1 MSINKTNHNKMP
13 RYKYYDYTQTVL
25 IPVDL
30 EKQLTP
36 GTIEYVIHKLVEER
50 VSVKSFEEKLN
61 NDETGRPAYD
71 PKVLLKII
79 LLSHSR
85 GIISSRKIER
95 ACKENVVFMA
105 ISAGQCPDHS
115 TIAGFITTME
125 AEVLPL
131 FRDILLVCDELKLLG
146 GTSFALDGLK
156 LPSNASKH
164 WSGTHPELQKK
175 KEKLEKKIAKIIQQ
189 HKKLDKG
196 GNKKQDKNQKT
207 KEDKQLESLRSKADK
222 IEKWLKGNNPKIG
235 KQGKEVKSNITDN
248 DSCKMSTSSGVIQGY
263 NSQALVDEKHQII
276 VYSEAFGSGQDYSH
290 VPPMIDGAK
299 GNMKTLGKT
308 DKYFKDKTLTADANY
323 HSTENLQKCED
334 ENIDAYIPDVDFR
347 KRDSRF
353 ESQDKYKEKKV
364 ERYELEDFAYNKK
377 DDCYICPMGKKLT
390 RKSSRT
396 IEKGYRQYA
405 CKQRECEVCEKKS
418 QCIRMP
424 AGKKKYLTIPVKE
437 KTVTLSKRMR
447 DKIDTKQ
454 GREKYERRLAI
465 VEPVFGNIKARKRMD
480 YFTLR
485 SKIKVNIQWTLYCA
499 VHNLEKI
506 ANYAVI

>member
-1 MSINKTNHNKMP
+1 MP
-13 RYKYYDYTQTVL
+13 RYKYYDYSQTVM
-25 IPVDL
+25 IAIEL
-30 EKQLTP
+30 EKQLAP

-50 VSVKSFEEKLN
+50 VDVKSFEEKLK

-79 LLSHSR
+79 LLSYSR
-85 GIISSRKIER
+85 GIISSRKIEQ
-95 ACKENVVFMA
+95 ACKENVIFMA

-131 FRDILLVCDELKLLG
+131 YRDILLVCEELKLLG

-175 KEKLEKKIAKIIQQ
+175 KEKLEKKVAMLIQKHQ
-189 HKKLDKG
+189 KLDKK
-196 GNKKQDKNQKT
+196 GNKKQDKDQNP
-207 KEDKQLESLRSKADK
+207 EEEKQLGRLRRKADK
-222 IEKWLKGNNPKIG
+222 IEKWLSENNPKIG
-235 KQGKEVKSNITDN
+235 KQGKEVKSNIIDN

-290 VPPMIDGAK
+290 VSPMIDGAK
-299 GNMKTLGKT
+299 GNMKSLGKGE
-308 DKYFKDKTLTADANY
+308 KYFKGKTLTADANY
-323 HSTENLQKCED
+323 HSTENIKKCE
-334 ENIDAYIPDVDFR
+334 EEKIDAYIPDVDFR
-347 KRDSRF
+347 KRDERF
-353 ESQDKYKEKKV
+353 ESQDKYKAKKV
-364 ERYELEDFAYNKK
+364 ERYEPEDFVYDKNR
-377 DDCYICPMGKKLT
+377 DCYICPMGRKLT
-390 RKSSRT
+390 RKSSRG

-405 CKQRECEVCEKKS
+405 GKQKECEVCENRRK
-418 QCIRMP
+418 CIRMP
-424 AGKKKYLTIPVKE
+424 KGMKKYLTIPVEEKE
-437 KTVTLSKRMR
+437 GSISKRMQ

-465 VEPVFGNIKARKRMD
+465 VEPVFANIRARKRMD
-480 YFTLR
+480 RFTLR

-506 ANYAVI
+506 ANYAAI